1 MGKLQRINSHRQCS
15 GYNLRHRQSRRK
27 RPSIEGIDSSQS
39 LRKIRRAARSQKDVQ
54 FVSLTSLPILVLI
67 RLLKFLDVRSLENL
81 SSCCSLF
88 DQLIAGQYLTSIS
101 LPFPMDFLNE
111 LKSVELLEKKPL
123 LRLECKNRFE
133 SFGGVVS
140 GYPKNIME
148 YIIKSQLTL
157 LDLSMLREI
166 DLVPEV
172 TSVDNRDMNA
182 LLNFDAELIVQIS
195 KLKPYN
201 NGYFNGITRLN
212 IMMDEKA
219 IIVPSLV
226 RLMPNL
232 IELGLHIN
240 TKKNL
245 DLGTYLNDYITNLQR
260 TVELSRAPILK
271 LTFSSETKRDIGK
284 ELTNNVVEKLEIQ
297 GPCTLRIMPVMSN
310 LREVI
315 VKPQSLPDRN
325 NGYMCTFWKSRT
337 DDRNIHRVGLCCVNI
352 GTTFKRCPK
361 LVRYTGIELP
371 SLTPVQNIK
380 FSEWNL
386 ILRRKFYDNYLS
398 AGGLMEFKEWCKL
411 RWFTRQPHFY

>member
-15 GYNLRHRQSRRK
+15 GYYLRHRQSRRK

-54 FVSLTSLPILVLI
+54 FVSLTSLPILVLK
-67 RLLKFLDVRSLENL
+67 RLLTFLDVRSLENL

-133 SFGGVVS
+133 TFGGVVS
-140 GYPKNIME
+140 GYPENIME

-201 NGYFNGITRLN
+201 L
-212 IMMDEKA
+212 
-219 IIVPSLV
+219 
-226 RLMPNL
+226 
-232 IELGLHIN
+232 
-240 TKKNL
+240 
-245 DLGTYLNDYITNLQR
+245 
-260 TVELSRAPILK
+260 
-271 LTFSSETKRDIGK
+271 
-284 ELTNNVVEKLEIQ
+284 
-297 GPCTLRIMPVMSN
+297 
-310 LREVI
+310 
-315 VKPQSLPDRN
+315 
-325 NGYMCTFWKSRT
+325 
-337 DDRNIHRVGLCCVNI
+337 
-352 GTTFKRCPK
+352 
-361 LVRYTGIELP
+361 
-371 SLTPVQNIK
+371 
-380 FSEWNL
+380 
-386 ILRRKFYDNYLS
+386 
-398 AGGLMEFKEWCKL
+398 
-411 RWFTRQPHFY
+411 